1 MICAALLEHAL
12 VREGTSELYAQAFKG
27 LLKSSK
33 TDQAWFATVY
43 AEKIDWLQGFLSS
56 VNEEG
61 EFVWS
66 LAMVIVFLSSLEL
79 PMLDTQKQVSESTH
93 QTQTRSPRCGL

>member
-1 MICAALLEHAL
+1 MVSHEQMICAALLEHAL

-33 TDQAWFATVY
+33 IDQPWFATVY

-61 EFVWS
+61 ELVWPLSFVS
-66 LAMVIVFLSSLEL
+66 SAFESSLYCW
-79 PMLDTQKQVSESTH
+79 H
-93 QTQTRSPRCGL
+93 